1 MAPQE
6 APDLKGFSASNLWR
20 MEQFYDVYV
29 NKPKLAP
36 QVRVLAWT
44 HNLMIMGQ
52 NKRHEDREFY
62 LGLAVKAKWSSREFA
77 HQIKI
82 AGFER
87 TILSDKK
94 VAALLRLLP
103 RTRAASSK
111 TGVSRAVLALP
122 CPSGGIN
129 LVLLPRSRSLKC
141 GREDGHRT
149 QKMAEPGAS
158 LRHLDWLDYADLGFF
173 SVLAAGFGAAF
184 WLSPPCPWRRNAIQ
198 RNDCDLHLVFAGV
211 VPRKTHG

>member
-1 MAPQE
+1 
-6 APDLKGFSASNLWR
+6 

-141 GREDGHRT
+141 GWEDGHRT
-149 QKMAEPGAS
+149 QKWRSLWFGSAISIGWIMLPWAS
-158 LRHLDWLDYADLGFF
+158 SPPWR
-173 SVLAAGFGAAF
+173 LASARPS
-184 WLSPPCPWRRNAIQ
+184 LQPPPCPWRRTP
-198 RNDCDLHLVFAGV
+198 D
-211 VPRKTHG
+211 